1 MTVVLIDPDE
11 DSRRLE
17 MAALRYGGYD
27 VHAVRT
33 VRQAITYLRNHHGD
47 AILID
52 PAPLDAVQL
61 VGDLRAQTDVPVLV
75 VTETADEPD
84 VVVAL
89 DAGADDFM
97 TKPVGVEELLAR
109 LRAALRRMPRPNEPA
124 VLVTDDFTIDVA
136 ARRAFHPNG
145 SEIPLTGV
153 AFPMIE
159 VLLRNPGHLVAG
171 AASQGGLG
179 PSGGKAS
186 QLPTRL
192 HKSDSAEAGAR
203 SGPPKVST
211 HSKWTRARVR
221 RGRAFR
227 PGALIPAAR
236 ADQRNGASAW
246 CTTE

>member
-159 VLLRNPGHLVAG
+159 VLLRNPGHLVSREQLLKEVWG
-171 AASQGGLG
+171 PQAAKHPNYLRVFTNRIRQKLEPDPAHPRYLRTASGLG
-179 PSGGKAS
+179 LVFDVDG
-186 QLPTRL
+186 
-192 HKSDSAEAGAR
+192 R
-203 SGPPKVST
+203 SGPV
-211 HSKWTRARVR
+211 H
-221 RGRAFR
+221 
-227 PGALIPAAR
+227 
-236 ADQRNGASAW
+236 
-246 CTTE
+246 